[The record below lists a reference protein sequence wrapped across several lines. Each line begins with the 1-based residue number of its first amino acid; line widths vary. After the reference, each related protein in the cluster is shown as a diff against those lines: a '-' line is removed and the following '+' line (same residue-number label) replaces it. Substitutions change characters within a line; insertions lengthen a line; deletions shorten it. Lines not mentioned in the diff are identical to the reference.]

1 MRLSAGL
8 CLLAASTVVAAPQK
22 DDLPPGAVG
31 RLTPTTGDRPG
42 EVTALLYLGDDTLFV
57 GTSTGWN
64 TWNLRK
70 RQPRQACP
78 VGEPALAVGRDAER
92 LFVGSARKLHA
103 IEPVE
108 SATAEPARSWDS
120 KAEAVGVLA
129 VAPRGQRVVFS
140 DGEQKLTILD
150 PKTGR
155 TSGNAD
161 VPGRPLAASLT
172 ANGRLLAVVTREG
185 AVRVFGLSAAGALDA
200 WWVKRV
206 ARSERAAVQFS
217 PDGRLLAVSSAGRVS
232 LLESVTGRP
241 FATLERKFGEGDV
254 RAIAFSP
261 DNQVIAAGSAGPEPV
276 VRTWSVDARQEL
288 ASYFGH
294 RGDVSTVAFAPD
306 GKTVASGGS
315 DPTVFLWAV
324 PPRPAPAKLMA
335 VADAWEALDS
345 LDGRA
350 AYRATGSLTADPT
363 AAVATIR
370 SGFAGQAEAKTRV
383 KRWVT
388 ELDHDEF
395 RVREAARRNLIKA
408 GLRSAVAI
416 NDPARKKL
424 GPEGEERIRQVLDEL
439 DQQGLRVPESG
450 LYGEPLRLVRAVRVL
465 EMIGTK
471 EARAAL
477 EEMARGPADDRV
489 TKEAKAALEVFGEPK

>member
-1 MRLSAGL
+1 MRLSVGL
-8 CLLAASTVVAAPQK
+8 CLLAASTVVAVPQK

-31 RLTPTTGDRPG
+31 RLTPATGDRPG

-57 GTSTGWN
+57 GTSIGWN
-64 TWNLRK
+64 TWDLRK
-70 RQPRQACP
+70 RQPRQARP
-78 VGEPALAVGRDAER
+78 VGGAAFAVGRDAER

-108 SATAEPARSWDS
+108 SATAEPVRSWDS
-120 KAEAVGVLA
+120 KSDALGVLA
-129 VAPRGQRVVFS
+129 VAPGGQRVVFS
-140 DGEQKLTILD
+140 DGEQKLMILD

-155 TSGNAD
+155 MLGTAE
-161 VPGRPLAASLT
+161 VPGRPLAVTLT
-172 ANGRLLAVVTREG
+172 ANGRILAVVTREG
-185 AVRVFGLSAAGALDA
+185 AVRVFGLSASGALDA

-206 ARSERAAVQFS
+206 ARSDRAAVQFS
-217 PDGRLLAVSSAGRVS
+217 PDGRLLAVSTAGRVT
-232 LLESVTGRP
+232 LLEAVTGRP

-261 DNQVIAAGSAGPEPV
+261 DSRVIAAGSAGPEPV
-276 VRTWSVDARQEL
+276 VRTWSVEARQEL

-294 RGDVSTVAFAPD
+294 RGDVSTLSFAPD

-315 DPTVFLWAV
+315 DPTVFLWTVSSA
-324 PPRPAPAKLMA
+324 PASAKLMA
-335 VADAWEALDS
+335 VPDAWEALDS

-350 AYRATGSLTADPT
+350 AYRATGSLTGDPV
-363 AAVATIR
+363 AAVAAIR
-370 SGFAGQAEAKTRV
+370 AGFSGQAEAKARV

-408 GLRSAVAI
+408 GLRATEAI

-471 EARAAL
+471 GARTVL

-489 TKEAKAALEVFGEPK
+489 TKEAKAALEVFTETR